1 MYHDRVK
8 ILGGIDVD
16 KIYKYESTVCSG
28 CYDVLMMDFGLE
40 NITILNAKGAG
51 YKYIIW
57 NLNRIDAINRLK
69 SYKFDD
75 GCSLYV
81 INFHV
86 LMINDDGLMMFLFL
100 DDGIESFPYFLKYI
114 KINY

>member
-1 MYHDRVK
+1 
-8 ILGGIDVD
+8 
-16 KIYKYESTVCSG
+16 
-28 CYDVLMMDFGLE
+28 MMAFGLE
-40 NITILNAKGAG
+40 NIAILNAKGAG

-57 NLNRIDAINRLK
+57 NMNRTDAINRLN

-86 LMINDDGLMMFLFL
+86 LMINDDVLMMF
-100 DDGIESFPYFLKYI
+100 
-114 KINY
+114 